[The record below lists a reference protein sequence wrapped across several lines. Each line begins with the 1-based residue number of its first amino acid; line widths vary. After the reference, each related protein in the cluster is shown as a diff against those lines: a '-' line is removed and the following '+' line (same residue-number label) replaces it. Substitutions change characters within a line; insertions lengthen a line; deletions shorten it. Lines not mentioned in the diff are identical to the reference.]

1 MFEHR
6 RLLMHLTLPFLAT
19 GKNSKIFTVLKVLY
33 NGSLL
38 KHSIFPVDSFLNFVL
53 SFEKTHL
60 RNTL

>member
-1 MFEHR
+1 
-6 RLLMHLTLPFLAT
+6 MHLTLPFLAT